1 MSGIEQELYP
11 LRFKEIL
18 RNYSFGDRWI
28 VEAFAKT
35 DLPEDHRIAETWE
48 VCDRPGESSQI
59 INGWMQGKSLRQAID
74 EQGAALMG
82 RAIVERFGA
91 HFPLLIKLLDASNVL
106 VEHMHPS
113 DELVVERDLDDFS
126 GKTEAWYML
135 RARPGA
141 TILSGHKPG
150 LTPEAFRQ
158 ALIEDRS
165 RECMA
170 AYSADVGDSFL
181 LPAGTMHYAAGGLIF
196 YEIMQNS
203 DLNVALRQREG
214 MGDIEAWAD
223 DAVGAVHFEDA
234 FDCRTRPVSIEVG
247 ANRRTWL
254 IVCNYFAVERL
265 DLKEAYTLQMDGER
279 FRVLTEIEG
288 KATVRSGSGSE
299 HMDVGLSCLLPAD
312 LGSVTITPEA
322 EAAVLVAYVPDLV
335 EDVVAPLRDHGV
347 TDAAIRDLGGRSAL
361 NPLNGLTGGYRC
373 SDNEPW

>member
-1 MSGIEQELYP
+1 MSGVEQELYP
-11 LRFKEIL
+11 LRFQEIL

-28 VEAFAKT
+28 VQEFEKT
-35 DLPEDHRIAETWE
+35 DLPEDQRIAETWE
-48 VCDRPGESSQI
+48 VCDRPGESSKI
-59 INGWMQGKSLRQAID
+59 INGWMLGKTLRQAID
-74 EQGAALMG
+74 EHGAALMG
-82 RAIVERFGA
+82 RAIVERFGSQ
-91 HFPLLIKLLDASNVL
+91 FPLIIKLLDASNVL
-106 VEHMHPS
+106 PEHMHPS
-113 DELVVERDLDDFS
+113 DEMVVERGLDDNS

-135 RARPGA
+135 RARPET

-150 LTPEAFRQ
+150 LTPQAFRQ

-165 RECMA
+165 RDCMA
-170 AYSADVGDSFL
+170 EYSAEVGDSFL

-254 IVCNYFAVERL
+254 IVCSYFAVERL
-265 DLKEAYTLQMDGER
+265 DLKEAYTLEMDGER
-279 FRVLTEIEG
+279 FRVLTVIEG
-288 KATVRSGSGSE
+288 KVDVISDGGSE
-299 HMDVGLSCLLPAD
+299 RLHAGWSCLLPAN
-312 LGSVTITPEA
+312 LGNVTISPED

-335 EDVVAPLRDHGV
+335 EDVVSPLRDHGV
-347 TDAAIRDLGGRSAL
+347 ADAAIRDLGGRSEL
-361 NPLNGLTGGYRC
+361 NPLNGLTGG
-373 SDNEPW
+373 